1 MHGALQP
8 AAKADGGKAKAKL
21 GVDGQPLSEAAAF
34 RAEFASLQKEVTEL
48 GASQLEGKAKK
59 EYETRKL
66 LALGARKEKGQKM
79 PLRML
84 QGIRK
89 KSAKR
94 EAAQRELERQAGIV
108 TANTPKAGKRK
119 KR

>member
-1 MHGALQP
+1 MPKRRSIVQRQP
-8 AAKADGGKAKAKL
+8 AGRVFVSPRPRKGRAD
-21 GVDGQPLSEAAAF
+21 QPPVLWAVQREDLADEIGDV
-34 RAEFASLQKEVTEL
+34 RA
-48 GASQLEGKAKK
+48 QLEGKAKK